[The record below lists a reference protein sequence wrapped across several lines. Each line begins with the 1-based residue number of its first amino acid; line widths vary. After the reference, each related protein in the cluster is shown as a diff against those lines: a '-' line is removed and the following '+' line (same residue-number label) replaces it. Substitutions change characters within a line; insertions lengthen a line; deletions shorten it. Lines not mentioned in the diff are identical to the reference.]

1 MNLTALP
8 DGRAARDSQ
17 IVVYADRRNLQQRNA
32 QLTPHVQTVAERV
45 PNGACASRG
54 SVSALR
60 PAYARQGNSTTSV
73 PMNRPAMD
81 AGQSA
86 EPAADPDHLQA
97 DYFLRLLIPSC
108 RRIERKIDQQHKAIA
123 IAETRGAPDHAHRI
137 RRMLRIDEQERQTV
151 KALIDGLQRRF
162 PVPPRG

>member
-1 MNLTALP
+1 
-8 DGRAARDSQ
+8 
-17 IVVYADRRNLQQRNA
+17 
-32 QLTPHVQTVAERV
+32 
-45 PNGACASRG
+45 
-54 SVSALR
+54 
-60 PAYARQGNSTTSV
+60 
-73 PMNRPAMD
+73 MNRPAMD

-108 RRIERKIDQQHKAIA
+108 RRIDRKISQHHKAIA

-151 KALIDGLQRRF
+151 KALIDGLQGRF